1 MTKNETCLLITPSL
15 LNSWLYIYL
24 APQYVRESEKDE
36 MCLEDKQLSASRWAR
51 TSFLDTLR
59 RVKNET
65 TPAQQR
71 GIDYE
76 DATYKGETPAS
87 PYVEGGQFQIVGKK
101 FETIDGVDFLLY
113 GRLDCLK
120 GGTIYDIKRVSQY
133 AVQKYLHS
141 AQHPFYLHLFPRAKK
156 FTYLVDDGYAFHTET
171 YWRDEVKPIE
181 QTIREFIEWLKN
193 EDLWDDYELY
203 WKARREN

>member
-1 MTKNETCLLITPSL
+1 MTKNETALLITPSL
-15 LNSWLYIYL
+15 LNSWLYIYQ
-24 APQYVRESEKDE
+24 APLYVREAEGDE

-51 TSFLDTLR
+51 SAFLSTLR
-59 RVKNET
+59 RAKSET

-76 DATYKGETPAS
+76 DATYQGKTSAS

-101 FETIDGVDFLLY
+101 YETIGGVDFLLY

-133 AVQKYLHS
+133 SVQKYLHS
-141 AQHPFYLHLFPRAKK
+141 AQHPFYLHLFPRATK
-156 FTYLVDDGYAFHTET
+156 FTYLVDDGYALHTET
-171 YWRDEVKPIE
+171 YFRDEVKPIRS
-181 QTIREFIEWLKN
+181 TIEEFIGWLK
-193 EDLWDDYELY
+193 EEELWDDYELY
-203 WKARREN
+203 WKARRD